1 MLNNDL
7 FSDVKFVVRKSDG
20 ESESK
25 QVIPAHKF
33 VLSIGSPVFEAMFYG
48 ELAETRDSIGLPD
61 CEYQSL
67 LELFRYIYSDEVNL
81 GGNNVMAVLSL
92 AKKYMVPSLA
102 NKCSEYLQDHLD
114 ASNVFS
120 ILPSAQKYEA
130 KNLVDRCWE
139 LIDEQTNAAVKSD
152 GFATIERS
160 LLEAI
165 VARDTLLIAEI
176 ELFKAVE
183 LWATKECQR
192 QGLVEADG
200 KDKRRI
206 LGEQTVKAIRF
217 PTMTQEDFAS
227 VVLDSGILIQE
238 EIIQIIKY
246 FNSVLTFPVSFPET
260 KRFGS
265 LSIERCCRFKSV
277 FPRQLSFLESDCI
290 NFSVSRDILLRG
302 VCIFGSLNSAMTAN
316 LVIMKSSGGSKV
328 VSKERKFS
336 SQLYKLELFSY
347 HGFRVFFDAPI
358 VIKKGT
364 VYHLQAKIKSF
375 TGNIVCGDIGVRS
388 VTCAGVTFTFT
399 DCDGGD
405 GTKVQRRQF
414 PELLFSL

>member
-1 MLNNDL
+1 M
-7 FSDVKFVVRKSDG
+7 S
-20 ESESK
+20 
-25 QVIPAHKF
+25 
-33 VLSIGSPVFEAMFYG
+33 
-48 ELAETRDSIGLPD
+48 TRT
-61 CEYQSL
+61 
-67 LELFRYIYSDEVNL
+67 LELFRYLYSDEANL
-81 GGNNVMAVLSL
+81 SGSNVMGVLYL

-102 NKCSEYLQDHLD
+102 ENCTNYLQDHLD
-114 ASNVFS
+114 LSNVFN
-120 ILPSAQKYEA
+120 ILPCVQKYEE
-130 KNLVDRCWE
+130 KNLVDQCWK

-160 LLEAI
+160 LLEAM

-206 LGEQTVKAIRF
+206 LREQIVKGIRF

-227 VVLDSGILIQE
+227 VVLDSGILMKK
-238 EIIQIIKY
+238 EIVQIIKH
-246 FNSVLTFPVSFPET
+246 FSSVLASPGRFSET

-265 LSIERCCRFKSV
+265 LSIERCCRFNSV
-277 FPRQLSFLESDCI
+277 VQRQLNSFPESSQACI
-290 NFSVSRDILLRG
+290 NFCMSRDILLRG
-302 VCIFGSLNSAMTAN
+302 VCMFGSPHYVTSANVEIA
-316 LVIMKSSGGSKV
+316 KSSGGNKV
-328 VSKERKFS
+328 VSKSRKFS
-336 SQLYKLELFSY
+336 SELYELELFSY
-347 HGFRVFFDAPI
+347 HGFRVLFDAPI

-364 VYHLQAKIKSF
+364 VYQLEAKINSS
-375 TGNIVCGDIGVRS
+375 TVDIVCGDIGVRS

-405 GTKVQRRQF
+405 GTNVQRRQF